1 MFGRASMLCTL
12 GASVALLGLLMA
24 SDGGNSKKESGMKD
38 KTEEELSTL
47 ETEWA
52 QAFLKNDAEAIGRYM
67 AEDWTVISP
76 DGSAIDKATF
86 LGLIKSGVLTH
97 DQMEFAEVKV
107 RVYGDTAVVT
117 SRATSKGKFRG
128 EAFSELERS
137 TDVLVKQKGQWKS
150 VLTHLTR
157 ITKK

>member
-1 MFGRASMLCTL
+1 MKIP
-12 GASVALLGLLMA
+12 ASVLRTPASVFVAVGLLTGCA
-24 SDGGNSKKESGMKD
+24 DGISPKESDMKD
-38 KTEEELSTL
+38 DAERELTAL
-47 ETEWA
+47 EKEWA
-52 QAFLKNDAEAIGRYM
+52 QAFVKNDAEAIGRYM
-67 AEDWTVISP
+67 ADDWTVISP
-76 DGSAIDKATF
+76 DGNVVDKATF

-97 DQMEFAEVKV
+97 DLMEIAQVKV

-150 VLTHLTR
+150 VVTHLTR
-157 ITKK
+157 IAKK

>member
-1 MFGRASMLCTL
+1 MLCTL
-12 GASVALLGLLMA
+12 GAGVVLLGLLAA

-38 KTEEELSTL
+38 KAEEELNTL
-47 ETEWA
+47 EKEWA
-52 QAFLKNDAEAIGRYM
+52 LAFVKNDAEAIGRYM
-67 AEDWTVISP
+67 ADDWMVISP
-76 DGSAIDKATF
+76 DGNVIDKATF

-117 SRATSKGKFRG
+117 SRATSKGKFQG
-128 EAFSELERS
+128 VAFSELERS
-137 TDVLVKQKGQWKS
+137 TDVLMKQKGQWKS

-157 ITKK
+157 IAKK

>member
-1 MFGRASMLCTL
+1 MLCTL
-12 GASVALLGLLMA
+12 GVCVVLLEFLTG
-24 SDGGNSKKESGMKD
+24 SDGGNSSKESGMND
-38 KTEEELSTL
+38 KAEKELNML
-47 ETEWA
+47 EKEWA
-52 QAFLKNDAEAIGRYM
+52 LAFVKNDAEAVGRYM
-67 AEDWTVISP
+67 ADDWTVISP
-76 DGSAIDKATF
+76 DGNVIDKATF

-117 SRATSKGKFRG
+117 SQATSKGKFRG
-128 EAFSELERS
+128 EAFRELERS

-157 ITKK
+157 IAKKQGE

>member
-1 MFGRASMLCTL
+1 
-12 GASVALLGLLMA
+12 
-24 SDGGNSKKESGMKD
+24 MKD
-38 KTEEELSTL
+38 NAESELTAL
-47 ETEWA
+47 EKEWA
-52 QAFLKNDAEAIGRYM
+52 QAFVKNDAVAIARYM

-76 DGSAIDKATF
+76 EGNVIDRATF

-97 DQMEFAEVKV
+97 DQMEFAEMNV

-117 SRATSKGKFRG
+117 SQATSKGRFRG

-150 VLTHLTR
+150 VVTHLTR
-157 ITKK
+157 IAKK

>member
-1 MFGRASMLCTL
+1 MFGRTSMLCMA
-12 GASVALLGLLMA
+12 GAGLVSLGLLMA
-24 SDGGNSKKESGMKD
+24 SDGGNSKKESRMKD

-52 QAFLKNDAEAIGRYM
+52 QAFVKNDAEAIGRYM

-128 EAFSELERS
+128 EAFNELERS

-157 ITKK
+157 IAKK